1 MISTLSIIIPVLN
14 EAGIIVSA
22 LSCLQAFRSAGQEI
36 IVVDG
41 GSSDGTPV
49 LSEPL
54 ANRVISSPRGRAR
67 QMNAGARIASGG
79 ILLFLHADTLLPK
92 NSDRLI
98 LSGMA
103 RTGKKWGR
111 FDVFLS
117 GDHSLF
123 PIIAWLMNLRS
134 RITCIATADQAIFV
148 EKGLF
153 EAVHGFPEI
162 DLMED
167 IALSKILKR
176 TGKPL
181 CLWHRVLTSSRR
193 WERNGILRTVL
204 QMWLQRLAY
213 FLGVDP
219 RHLAR
224 CYNAMKER

>member
-1 MISTLSIIIPVLN
+1 MPSTLSIIIPVLN

-22 LSCLQAFRSAGQEI
+22 LSRLQSFRAAGHEI

-41 GSSDGTPV
+41 GSNDGTPT

-54 ANRVISSPRGRAR
+54 ANRVISSPRGRAH
-67 QMNAGARIASGG
+67 QMNAGAEIASGG
-79 ILLFLHADTLLPK
+79 ILLFLHADTLLPE
-92 NSDRLI
+92 NADRLI
-98 LSGMA
+98 FSGMA
-103 RTGKKWGR
+103 RTGKMWGR
-111 FDVFLS
+111 FDASLS
-117 GDHSLF
+117 GKHCLF
-123 PIIAWLMNLRS
+123 PIIASLMNLRS
-134 RITCIATADQAIFV
+134 RIASIATADQAIFV
-148 EKGLF
+148 ERRLF

-167 IALSKILKR
+167 IAMSKILKR

-193 WERNGILRTVL
+193 WEKNGILRTVL
-204 QMWLQRLAY
+204 QMWFQRLAY

-224 CYNAMKER
+224 CYNEMKER

>member
-1 MISTLSIIIPVLN
+1 MTSILSVIIPVLN
-14 EAGIIVSA
+14 EADIIVSA
-22 LSCLQAFRSAGQEI
+22 LSSLRCLREAGHEI

-41 GSSDGTPV
+41 GSNDDTPL

-54 ANRVISSPRGRAR
+54 ANRVISSPSGRAC
-67 QMNAGARIASGG
+67 QMNAGAKIARGS
-79 ILLFLHADTLLPK
+79 ILLFLHADTLLPE

-98 LSGMA
+98 FSGMA

-117 GDHSLF
+117 GRHSLF

-134 RITCIATADQAIFV
+134 RLTSIATADQAIFV
-148 EKGLF
+148 ERGLF

-167 IALSKILKR
+167 IAMSKILKR

-193 WERNGILRTVL
+193 WEKNGILRTVL
-204 QMWLQRLAY
+204 QMWVQRLAY

-224 CYNAMKER
+224 CYNAMK

>member
-1 MISTLSIIIPVLN
+1 MPSTLSIIIPVLN

-22 LSCLQAFRSAGQEI
+22 LSRLQSFRAAGHEI

-41 GSSDGTPV
+41 GSNDGTPA

-54 ANRVISSPRGRAR
+54 ANRVISSPRGRAC
-67 QMNAGARIASGG
+67 QMNAGAKIATGG

-92 NSDRLI
+92 NSYRLI
-98 LSGMA
+98 LSGLA

-111 FDVFLS
+111 FDVSLS
-117 GDHSLF
+117 GKHFLF

-134 RITCIATADQAIFV
+134 RITSIATADQAIFV
-148 EKGLF
+148 ERRFF
-153 EAVHGFPEI
+153 EAVRGFPEI

-176 TGKPL
+176 AGKPL

-213 FLGVDP
+213 FLGVNP

-224 CYNAMKER
+224 CYNTMK

>member
-22 LSCLQAFRSAGQEI
+22 LSRLQSLRAAGHEI

-41 GSSDGTPV
+41 GSNDGTPV

-54 ANRVISSPRGRAR
+54 ANRVISSPRGRAH
-67 QMNAGARIASGG
+67 QMNAGAEITSGG
-79 ILLFLHADTLLPK
+79 ILLFLHADTLLPE
-92 NSDRLI
+92 NADRLI
-98 LSGMA
+98 FSGMA

-111 FDVFLS
+111 FDISLS
-117 GDHSLF
+117 GKHFLF
-123 PIIAWLMNLRS
+123 PIIASLMNLRS
-134 RITCIATADQAIFV
+134 RITSIATADQAIFV
-148 EKGLF
+148 ERRLF
-153 EAVHGFPEI
+153 LFVQGFPEI

-193 WERNGILRTVL
+193 WEKNGILRTVL
-204 QMWLQRLAY
+204 QMWFQRLAY

-224 CYNAMKER
+224 CYNEMKER

>member
-22 LSCLQAFRSAGQEI
+22 LSRLQSFRAAGHEI

-41 GSSDGTPV
+41 GSNDDTPM

-54 ANRVISSPRGRAR
+54 ANRVISSPRGRAC
-67 QMNAGARIASGG
+67 QMNAGAKIATGE

-92 NSDRLI
+92 NSYRLI
-98 LSGMA
+98 LSGLA

-111 FDVFLS
+111 FDISLS
-117 GDHSLF
+117 GKHFLF
-123 PIIAWLMNLRS
+123 SIIASLMNLRS
-134 RITCIATADQAIFV
+134 RITSIATADQAIFV
-148 EKGLF
+148 ERRLF
-153 EAVHGFPEI
+153 EAVQGFPEI

-167 IALSKILKR
+167 IAMSKILKR
-176 TGKPL
+176 AGKPL

-213 FLGVDP
+213 FLGVNP

-224 CYNAMKER
+224 CYNTMK

>member
-22 LSCLQAFRSAGQEI
+22 LSRLQSLRAAGHEI

-41 GSSDGTPV
+41 GSNDGTPV

-54 ANRVISSPRGRAR
+54 ANRVISSPRGRAC
-67 QMNAGARIASGG
+67 QMNAGAKIATGG

-92 NSDRLI
+92 NSYRLI
-98 LSGMA
+98 LSGLA

-111 FDVFLS
+111 FDVSLS
-117 GDHSLF
+117 GKHFLF

-134 RITCIATADQAIFV
+134 RITSIATADQAIFI
-148 EKGLF
+148 ERGFF
-153 EAVHGFPEI
+153 EAVRGFPEI

-176 TGKPL
+176 AGKPL

-213 FLGVDP
+213 FLGVNP

-224 CYNAMKER
+224 CYNTMK

>member
-22 LSCLQAFRSAGQEI
+22 LSRLQSFRAAGHEI

-41 GSSDGTPV
+41 GSNDSTPV

-54 ANRVISSPRGRAR
+54 ANRVISGPRGRAC
-67 QMNAGARIASGG
+67 QMNAGAKIATGG

-92 NSDRLI
+92 NSYRLI
-98 LSGMA
+98 LSGLA

-111 FDVFLS
+111 FDVSLS
-117 GDHSLF
+117 GKHFLF

-134 RITCIATADQAIFV
+134 RITSIATADQAIFI
-148 EKGLF
+148 ERGFF
-153 EAVHGFPEI
+153 EAVRGFPEI

-176 TGKPL
+176 AGKPL

-213 FLGVDP
+213 FLGVNP

-224 CYNAMKER
+224 CYNTMK

>member
-1 MISTLSIIIPVLN
+1 MPPTLSIIIPVLN
-14 EAGIIVSA
+14 EAKGIVRTL
-22 LSCLQAFRSAGQEI
+22 LSLQSLRAAGHEI

-41 GSSDGTPV
+41 GSNDNTLV

-67 QMNAGARIASGG
+67 QMNAGAKIASGG
-79 ILLFLHADTLLPK
+79 TLLFLHADTLLPED
-92 NSDRLI
+92 SDRLI
-98 LSGMA
+98 LTGMA

-111 FDVFLS
+111 FDVSLLGKHF
-117 GDHSLF
+117 LF

-134 RITCIATADQAIFV
+134 RLTCIATADQGIFV
-148 EKGLF
+148 ERGLF
-153 EAVHGFPEI
+153 ETIQGFPEI

-193 WERNGILRTVL
+193 WEKNGILRTVL

-213 FLGVDP
+213 FLGVGP
-219 RHLAR
+219 KHLAR
-224 CYNAMKER
+224 CYNAMK